1 VVTDRGQ
8 VTIPSQIRRVLGIE
22 PGTRLR
28 FDADGGRLIAV
39 KETLEN
45 PVTRVFGAAGKVN
58 TDKIMDRLRGG
69 KNVITAWTL
78 LF

>member
-1 VVTDRGQ
+1 MRRKKSYSVVTDRGQ

-28 FDADGGRLIAV
+28 FDADNGKLTAV
-39 KETLEN
+39 KVTLED
-45 PVTRVFGAAGKVN
+45 PVTRVFGVAGKMN

-69 KNVITAWTL
+69 KT
-78 LF
+78 